1 VKIAVITVSDRASNG
16 VYEDLSGPAIATVFA
31 ARCPE
36 ATIEREIVADGVDSV
51 YGALCRHED
60 ADWIVTTG
68 GTGPSPRDLTPEASA
83 KYCDRAMPGI
93 AEYLRARS
101 LSETPFAVFSRGF
114 AGMRGA
120 QYVVNFPGSVK
131 AAAFHAELVAP
142 LLGHGVAMARGNGH

>member
-1 VKIAVITVSDRASNG
+1 MKIAVITVSDRAAGG
-16 VYEDLSGPAIATVFA
+16 VYEDASGPTIAAVFEE
-31 ARCPE
+31 RCPG
-36 ATIEREIVADGVDSV
+36 AALEREIVADGVDSV
-51 YGALCRHED
+51 LAALSRHAD

-101 LSETPFAVFSRGF
+101 LAETPFAVFSRGY

-131 AAAFHAELVAP
+131 AAAFHAELLAP
-142 LLGHGVAMARGNGH
+142 LLDHGVAMALGKGH